1 MWVKH
6 LLGSVC
12 SDVLNTNTHAYPTSL
27 DILLWF
33 FCLIYLWI
41 EKSKVHPPCDADCV
55 YMVLQWPWC
64 PQTAGSW
71 DRARIYLPRRVV
83 GVIKRVSVI
92 YICYYEKCRFA
103 MSNMRKSYPFLCRE
117 NATQPCYTPGNDY
130 DLRKKGTT
138 LVKLLFTTRWE
149 EKAKS
154 QTEEFSSDVFCLSL
168 EYLQELECNAI
179 GPVCRWGCWDT
190 YSGLTSS

>member
-1 MWVKH
+1 MQTVCIWSSSDHGVH
-6 LLGSVC
+6 RQQVLETVPGFTCHVAWSVLLKGLVWFTSPLLWKVSVC
-12 SDVLNTNTHAYPTSL
+12 YVKYA
-27 DILLWF
+27 
-33 FCLIYLWI
+33 
-41 EKSKVHPPCDADCV
+41 K
-55 YMVLQWPWC
+55 Q
-64 PQTAGSW
+64 
-71 DRARIYLPRRVV
+71 
-83 GVIKRVSVI
+83 
-92 YICYYEKCRFA
+92 
-103 MSNMRKSYPFLCRE
+103 SYPFLCRE

-168 EYLQELECNAI
+168 EFLQELECNAI